1 MDLTN
6 PQSLNRY
13 AYALNNPTTL
23 TDPLG
28 LCGGSDYSFTD
39 PNTGITTVVGDSP
52 CPIPTVP
59 CSDMDGYDCGYG
71 PGQQGEYP
79 YGPAPGSSG
88 GTGVGTPAPQPPAP
102 KPALNPSQAQTSMD
116 ACMGSGRGLS
126 GNLALVGRSG
136 GIPGQTVEPGT
147 AAVIPQQFGVP
158 SGSALAPY
166 APNIFGVMGSAW
178 FSSAT
183 DVIGGK
189 SPIPGVNV
197 RTALQEIYPGQLI
210 LEIPGAADQGAN
222 APVLINVPASL
233 GCPAGT
239 SPALGD
245 PVLPPPGVVNAVRHR
260 VAH

>member
-1 MDLTN
+1 M
-6 PQSLNRY
+6 
-13 AYALNNPTTL
+13 
-23 TDPLG
+23 G
-28 LCGGSDYSFTD
+28 
-39 PNTGITTVVGDSP
+39 
-52 CPIPTVP
+52 
-59 CSDMDGYDCGYG
+59 
-71 PGQQGEYP
+71 
-79 YGPAPGSSG
+79 
-88 GTGVGTPAPQPPAP
+88 GTPAAPQKPAP
-102 KPALNPSQAQTSMD
+102 NPSQAQTSVD

-126 GNLALVGRSG
+126 GNLGLVGHSG
-136 GIPGQTVEPGT
+136 GIPGQIVEPGT

-158 SGSALAPY
+158 SGAALAPY
-166 APNIFGVMGSAW
+166 APNIFGVIGSAW

-222 APVLINVPASL
+222 APVLISVPASL